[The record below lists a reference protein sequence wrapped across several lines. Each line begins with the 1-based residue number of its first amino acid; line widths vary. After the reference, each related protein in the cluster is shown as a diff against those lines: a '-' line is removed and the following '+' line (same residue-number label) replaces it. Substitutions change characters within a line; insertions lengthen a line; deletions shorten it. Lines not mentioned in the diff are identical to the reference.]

1 MRVILDGIYLQA
13 SPVDVTKLSPEECN
27 EIVQLAKRNK
37 LREIE
42 ESIIASIES
51 KKGGFADKAMKAGY
65 IQQMTTKIVD
75 NIEITLTNLHI
86 RYEDQFSIPGSVFS
100 AGITIDSLTL
110 AAADENWVSAFIT
123 RAREAKSGTAETT
136 TAAAVRK
143 LGTLDNLCIY
153 WNAESNTLDEF
164 TYDVWENTMFSLI
177 YATKDTETTST
188 SPLSDTLYYILSP
201 PNNLTVK
208 IIENSKPSDVIPKIE
223 VTFESSTIPLQFDK
237 LHYEQILGITGV
249 FVQMQSN
256 LQMGLYR
263 PSRRPAVDPR
273 AWWKYAY
280 KLVTG
285 KDPSVTKRT
294 ETMLKCMRQ
303 RSKYMTLVKT
313 RRLNID
319 AGKQV
324 PLSASQAE
332 ELQKIEEELPLTA
345 LLEFHQLAIRDAKC
359 ESIASPQK
367 STGRLSV
374 KLTKGNSSSTA
385 HSPATK
391 SSSSTAASKQASKS
405 IFSYFSFGKS
415 DSKDVE
421 DEELLRKLEEKFSL
435 NKSIDDEMQLFSFR
449 INIITSLAL
458 NLQYDYLPVVS
469 LEMSLRSRLEMKVNN
484 FSMSFELN
492 NFSVK
497 DTCTPQPFNEYII
510 SMWDH
515 STIPRRRSV
524 GRLKHVATSYDS
536 NAIPQLIISFE
547 SKPGKEVLMISA
559 LPLQISWNEKCLVKL
574 IGLWIDRSDII
585 PEKSI
590 TADVVSL
597 SNMDRRMIASIKD
610 KFASEAAVSYEGM
623 LELFVEVEAPIIII
637 PENSQIDSGYLLL
650 DSGYLTIQAAF
661 DHTGM
666 DWDIQLKDINIGMPN
681 CFADYTTTL
690 ENETYLV
697 KPFTI
702 KFGFDNRKQ
711 DVYDLGISAS
721 ASPSLTA
728 NFDAKKIIRLM
739 AVINVIINSFD
750 FNSVN
755 SMRLVKKRRDS
766 VSCNGTPVQKNGDK
780 QSSKKFTYAA
790 NAPKPFSLDTQSLNR
805 ISVQATVT
813 IPLVSVTLAIAENHV
828 IELSLH
834 AIDCIILQRLQDINA
849 RVSSTGLSLKDSLRP
864 TDDQEVIWTPTE
876 NETEISNMI
885 SFSYRVMY
893 STISPLYD
901 GFEQEISLLL
911 PKLCVSIDDETIIKL
926 SPFVRNVLMFYND
939 YIEKQP
945 APAEAQETISLVRAS
960 SPPPTSLGG
969 VHITLSID
977 GICVYLLSPLASS
990 SSAALNESYNES
1002 AFCLSVDKIYADL
1015 HLGELTKIDTYLTS
1029 FSINDTRKASQKYF
1043 YRTLICKSSEYINL
1057 NYFDVAEPEAGM
1069 DVDTAH
1075 SISEAINAGVQ
1086 KLLYVSFNQNSPSET
1101 IVDVCIRDI
1110 TSVIAVDILLDLV
1123 NLVMK
1128 IVKAVNDLMAEI
1140 SSDASKKEAT
1150 SAKKGE
1156 KLRKLMRRSFSM
1168 HPQDLNNSGI
1178 SDGEHSV
1185 EVGTPSEVPPSTVN
1199 VNVKLI
1205 NPLLLLLENPEISSS
1220 KAIVSRCKFSFHYKY
1235 NMMDCARNESKEVM
1249 HGSLR
1254 GAEIF
1259 VLTDMMK
1266 IGATPHQII
1275 EPTIIDFHYKHTTE
1289 NNENNTGITLTSDA
1303 IHCRVSLNDVVL
1315 ATSIIN
1321 RASLVRS
1328 VTDSG
1333 HDIIEADERALD
1345 SNFQREGKGDSVHP
1359 GPSVKPQ
1366 ASSKSSIA
1374 TVFDVKLSLGKI
1386 HLVLVNDVS
1395 GQNVPILRAIFDGTE
1410 FIASGTLAAIS
1421 GDGSLFLAADYF
1433 NTSIGSWEPLVEQW
1447 HPLIKISK
1455 EMKYIKV
1462 EVWNDY
1468 TLQINLSGMFFKCLY
1483 NTLSLISQIG
1493 KEGSYVNRNQLNP
1506 LTIANHLGIPIE
1518 LVDGNTKKSVMVL
1531 DSNILSPIPSL
1542 NATNSGSS
1550 AGKKLASKNSKL
1562 FPSEFEIHLLGPM
1575 KDLMFPII
1583 HLPLTCSKPRL
1594 YSFHPLNELV
1604 SRAVTYGEP
1613 IVEDAYENSRYYPLQ
1628 ARWGAPWTHMGDP
1641 QEWSDGRGKGSRE
1654 LTSIKLPMNWEWVE
1668 PSWKVDMTGEIG
1680 RNIDSDGWE
1689 YSINF
1694 NSFSL
1699 TNARRTKQPMDS
1711 VRRRRWIRR
1720 RVPKNTSQ
1728 ESDSNGVLR
1737 PLNII
1742 WDVKMQPDGSR
1753 EIQLR
1758 SQHQFK
1764 NEMSFA
1770 MEIEAS
1776 TTNSP
1781 TSTVI
1786 KFLVPEKS
1794 QFNIPLTQ
1802 KEWKYIR
1809 VRPANFPY
1817 NSSAYV
1823 NCKIFESNIQIQCE
1837 GTDLH
1842 DLYMIVNVV
1851 QEQKSVLISC
1861 CPQAILVNY
1870 LPVDISYRLLNTQLE
1885 SGILRAGSRVDI
1897 AHVDFRRPVSTTI
1910 DIGSFTCKNPI
1921 VLSSSKNVN
1930 DDIVELVSLNDDQ
1943 VLPVTL
1949 NATLTPVGYMELIVY
1964 CRYAVVDRS
1973 ESRIILQSKRSRT
1986 SSNLLI
1992 HREVIE
1998 RRTYRR
2004 LWAGSQQQQQQQQ
2017 QQQRTQ
2023 NSTSNNN
2030 SIQDCWIH
2038 GFHGLSIFHAF
2049 DNKVSIGVN
2058 EGSAWQQDVSLISLG
2073 PSKTPIAI
2081 TDRQTSS
2088 MYNLAVSLKPMEG
2101 VFSGTQLL
2109 TIMPNFEIVNCMEE
2123 NIYLLQCGDDT
2134 FTYSADCAESVSV
2147 KSRSAVGLSK
2157 LNSHKSTT
2165 MRLRCESSA
2174 WSIGTVDINEIG
2186 TTLLILPRS
2195 AVESNYGSNLIIAH
2209 VEVKFSDP
2217 SDNSYMRIIIWHSS
2231 FYSMSPKNELA
2242 PKTKKKAKQAVALSI
2257 KNDTELPLIVY
2268 QVGIDHMLK
2277 SLGVNKML
2285 FDLNVP
2291 PGTWLPYGWTDQ
2303 SISSIL
2309 AICVG
2314 TSSHDLLGSTAHV
2327 DILQIGQMIELDTSQ
2342 IQKLYD
2348 IGPVFLVIKT
2358 FRGGKVVHIFSRRND
2373 SDVDPKFLADGNVND
2388 ESAASASTELLLQ
2401 CYFNSI
2407 GLSIIAERPSRR
2419 ELFSLY
2425 VEKVEV
2431 SFQQMLDYETRS
2443 PSTLFQFLVKDIQID
2458 NYSESALYPVLLNS
2472 FNSVEKRRHAKHK
2485 SGLDDPPFFSFSIV
2499 IITPAGQKTPVV
2511 KLCVVRVLE
2520 IKLSIDSAT
2529 ILIYFNDLHDDLFID
2544 SYHEMVHDH
2553 RSSELFIKRFNDELL
2568 SSVTE
2573 ERSVD
2578 IDAIYESAQ
2587 TTKIYFESVILHP
2600 VKITLTFAPVNF
2612 SRQFAFESSIMSKY
2626 PWISIIQN
2634 MAAVDEFEIKI
2645 KSFIVKNAMESLDSL
2660 GSRVLSK
2667 VVRDLQLHLVLIAG
2681 SLFGSLS
2688 FLGKPGAHYLLV
2700 FISFVK
2706 VVRDVLSLVSPL
2718 LRSWTSEEHRGR
2730 RAGFLL

>member
-1 MRVILDGIYLQA
+1 
-13 SPVDVTKLSPEECN
+13 
-27 EIVQLAKRNK
+27 
-37 LREIE
+37 
-42 ESIIASIES
+42 
-51 KKGGFADKAMKAGY
+51 
-65 IQQMTTKIVD
+65 MTTKIVD

-100 AGITIDSLTL
+100 AGITIESLTL

-123 RAREAKSGTAETT
+123 RAREAKSGAADTTA
-136 TAAAVRK
+136 AAAVRK

-153 WNAESNTLDEF
+153 WNAESNTLEELP
-164 TYDVWENTMFSLI
+164 YDVWESTMFSLI
-177 YATKDTETTST
+177 YANKDNETPST
-188 SPLSDTLYYILSP
+188 GSLSDTLYYILSP

-208 IIENSKPSDVIPKIE
+208 IIENSKPSDAIPKIE
-223 VTFESSTIPLQFDK
+223 VTVESSTVPLQFDK
-237 LHYEQILGITGV
+237 LHYEQILGITDV

-263 PSRRPAVDPR
+263 PSRRPTVDPQ

-285 KDPSVTKRT
+285 KDPAIAKRT
-294 ETMLKCMRQ
+294 ETMMKCMRQ
-303 RSKYMTLVKT
+303 RSKYMSLVKT

-324 PLSASQAE
+324 PLSVTQAE
-332 ELQKIEEELPLTA
+332 ELKKIEEDLPLIA
-345 LLEFHQLAIRDAKC
+345 LLEFHQLAIKDARY
-359 ESIASPQK
+359 ESAASPQK
-367 STGRLSV
+367 TVGRLSMKV
-374 KLTKGNSSSTA
+374 TKGNSTNAA
-385 HSPATK
+385 HSPVAK
-391 SSSSTAASKQASKS
+391 SSSSTSAAVSKPTTSKS

-435 NKSIDDEMQLFSFR
+435 NKSIDDETQLFSFR

-469 LEMSLRSRLEMKVNN
+469 LKMSLRSRLEMKVNN

-515 STIPRRRSV
+515 STITRRRSV
-524 GRLKHVATSYDS
+524 GRLKHVATSYDPS
-536 NAIPQLIISFE
+536 AIPQLVISFE
-547 SKPGKEVLMISA
+547 SKPGKEVLMVSA

-590 TADVVSL
+590 TSDVVSL

-610 KFASEAAVSYEGM
+610 KFASEAAVSYEGT
-623 LELFVEVEAPIIII
+623 LELFVEVEAPIITI

-650 DSGYLTIQAAF
+650 DSGYLTIHAVF
-661 DHTGM
+661 DHSGM
-666 DWDIQLKDINIGMPN
+666 EWDIQLKDINIGMPT
-681 CFADYTTTL
+681 CYADYTTTL

-702 KFGFDNRKQ
+702 AFGFDNRHQ
-711 DVYDLGISAS
+711 DVCDLGISAS

-728 NFDAKKIIRLM
+728 NFDAKKTVRLI
-739 AVINVIINSFD
+739 AIINVIINSFD

-755 SMRLVKKRRDS
+755 SLRLVKKRRES
-766 VSCNGTPVQKNGDK
+766 MSCSGTPVQTLGDK
-780 QSSKKFTYAA
+780 QLSKKFTYAA
-790 NAPKPFSLDTQSLNR
+790 NAPKPFALDRQSLNR
-805 ISVQATVT
+805 ITVQATVK
-813 IPLVSVTLAIAENHV
+813 IPLVSITLTIADNHV
-828 IELSLH
+828 IEMSLL

-849 RVSSTGLSLKDSLRP
+849 RVSSKGLSLKDSLRP
-864 TDDQEVIWTPTE
+864 EDDQEVVWTPTE
-876 NETEISNMI
+876 NETENSNLI

-901 GFEQEISLLL
+901 GFEQEISLLF

-945 APAEAQETISLVRAS
+945 SPTEPADTISLVRAS

-969 VHITLSID
+969 VHITLSVD
-977 GICVYLLSPLASS
+977 GICIYLLSPLASS
-990 SSAALNESYNES
+990 TSATSSESYNES

-1015 HLGELTKIDTYLTS
+1015 HFGELTKIDAYLTS
-1029 FSINDTRKASQKYF
+1029 FSINDTRKSSQKYF

-1057 NYFDVAEPEAGM
+1057 NFFDVAEAEAGI

-1086 KLLYVSFNQNSPSET
+1086 KLLYISYNQNSPSET
-1101 IVDVCIRDI
+1101 AVDICIRDI
-1110 TSVIAVDILLDLV
+1110 TSVIAVDLLLDLV
-1123 NLVMK
+1123 NLIMK

-1140 SSDASKKEAT
+1140 SSDKSQKDSP
-1150 SAKKGE
+1150 SAQKGE
-1156 KLRKLMRRSFSM
+1156 KLRKLMRRSFTT
-1168 HPQDLNNSGI
+1168 HPYDLNYLAI
-1178 SDGEHSV
+1178 ADGDHSADPV
-1185 EVGTPSEVPPSTVN
+1185 TPSTDVPPSTVYL
-1199 VNVKLI
+1199 NVKLI
-1205 NPLLLLLENPEISSS
+1205 NPLLLLLENPEIASS

-1235 NMMDCARNESKEVM
+1235 NMVDLSRNESKEVM

-1254 GAEIF
+1254 SAEIF

-1275 EPTIIDFHYKHTTE
+1275 EPTSIDFHYKHTTE
-1289 NNENNTGITLTSDA
+1289 NNEDNTGITLTSDA

-1315 ATSIIN
+1315 ATSIVN

-1328 VTDSG
+1328 VSDSG
-1333 HDIIEADERALD
+1333 HEAIEADERALD
-1345 SNFQREGKGDSVHP
+1345 FNFKHDTSKGDSVHP
-1359 GPSVKPQ
+1359 VPSVKNQ
-1366 ASSKSSIA
+1366 AALKSTVM
-1374 TVFDVKLSLGKI
+1374 TVFDFKLNLGKI

-1395 GQNVPILRAIFDGTE
+1395 GQNVPILRAILDGTE
-1410 FIASGTLAAIS
+1410 FIASGTSEAIS

-1447 HPLIKISK
+1447 HPLIKISR
-1455 EMKYIKV
+1455 ETKYIKV

-1483 NTLSLISQIG
+1483 NTLSLISRIG

-1506 LTIANHLGIPIE
+1506 LTIVNHLGIPVE

-1531 DSNILSPIPSL
+1531 DSNIVSSIPSL
-1542 NATNSGSS
+1542 NQPSAGSS
-1550 AGKKLASKNSKL
+1550 SNGKKLASKNSKL

-1575 KDLMFPII
+1575 KDMMFPII

-1654 LTSIKLPMNWEWVE
+1654 LTSITLPMNWEWVE
-1668 PSWKVDMTGEIG
+1668 PSWKVDMAGEIG

-1720 RVPKNTSQ
+1720 RVPKS
-1728 ESDSNGVLR
+1728 SSPDSNSSGVLR
-1737 PLNII
+1737 PLNVI

-1776 TTNSP
+1776 TSNSP
-1781 TSTVI
+1781 TSTVL

-1809 VRPANFPY
+1809 MRPANFPY

-1842 DLYMIVNVV
+1842 DLYMVVNVI

-1861 CPQAILVNY
+1861 SPQAILVNY

-1921 VLSSSKNVN
+1921 VLSSSKNVS
-1930 DDIVELVSLNDDQ
+1930 DDVVELVSSSDDQ
-1943 VLPVTL
+1943 ILPVTL
-1949 NATLTPVGYMELIVY
+1949 NATLTPIGYMELIVY
-1964 CRYAVVDRS
+1964 CRYAVIDRS
-1973 ESRIILQSKRSRT
+1973 ESRIIIQSKRNRGT
-1986 SSNLLI
+1986 NLSI
-1992 HREVIE
+1992 HREVMD

-2004 LWAGSQQQQQQQQ
+2004 VWAGSQQQ
-2017 QQQRTQ
+2017 RSQ
-2023 NSTSNNN
+2023 NSDSNNN
-2030 SIQDCWIH
+2030 SIQDCWIN
-2038 GFHGLSIFHAF
+2038 GFHGISMFHAF

-2058 EGSAWQQDVSLISLG
+2058 EGSAWQHDISLISLG

-2088 MYNLAVSLKPMEG
+2088 SYHLAVSLKPMEG
-2101 VFSGTQLL
+2101 VFSGTRLL
-2109 TIMPNFEIVNCMEE
+2109 TVMPNFEVVNCMEE
-2123 NIYLLQCGDDT
+2123 KLFLLQCGDDT
-2134 FTYSADCAESVSV
+2134 FTYNGTSAESVSV
-2147 KSRSAVGLSK
+2147 KSRGSVGLSK
-2157 LNSHKSTT
+2157 LNSHKSTV
-2165 MRLRCESSA
+2165 MRLRCESTA
-2174 WSIGTVDINEIG
+2174 WSVGTVDINEIG

-2195 AVESNYGSNLIIAH
+2195 SSSSGTVESDYGSNLMIAH

-2217 SDNSYMRIIIWHSS
+2217 SDNSYMRIIIWQSS
-2231 FYSMSPKNELA
+2231 FYSMGAKIESTPKRKKN
-2242 PKTKKKAKQAVALSI
+2242 TKQPVALSI

-2285 FDLNVP
+2285 FDLCIP
-2291 PGTWLPYGWTDQ
+2291 PGSWLPYGWTDQ

-2309 AICVG
+2309 AISVG

-2327 DILQIGQMIELDTSQ
+2327 DVLQIGQMIELDTSQ

-2373 SDVDPKFLADGNVND
+2373 SDVDPKFLADGNAND
-2388 ESAASASTELLLQ
+2388 ERAASASTELLLQ
-2401 CYFNSI
+2401 FYFNSI
-2407 GLSIIAERPSRR
+2407 GLSIIAERPTRR

-2431 SFQQMLDYETRS
+2431 SYQQMQDYETGS

-2472 FNSVEKRRHAKHK
+2472 FNSVEKRSHAKHK
-2485 SGLDDPPFFSFSIV
+2485 SSLDDPPFFSFSIV
-2499 IITPAGQKTPVV
+2499 IITPTGQKTPVV

-2544 SYHEMVHDH
+2544 SYHDMVQDH

-2568 SSVTE
+2568 SSILDE
-2573 ERSVD
+2573 QPVD

-2587 TTKIYFESVILHP
+2587 TTKIYFDSVILHP
-2600 VKITLTFAPVNF
+2600 VKINLTFAPVNF

-2660 GSRVLSK
+2660 GSRVQSK

-2688 FLGKPGAHYLLV
+2688 FLGKPG
-2700 FISFVK
+2700 
-2706 VVRDVLSLVSPL
+2706 
-2718 LRSWTSEEHRGR
+2718 T
-2730 RAGFLL
+2730 